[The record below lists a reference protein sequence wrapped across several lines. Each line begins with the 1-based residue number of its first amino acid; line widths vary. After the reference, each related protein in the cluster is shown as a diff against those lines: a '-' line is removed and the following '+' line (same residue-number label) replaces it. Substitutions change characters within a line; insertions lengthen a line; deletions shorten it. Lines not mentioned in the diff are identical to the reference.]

1 MCFRISMVISENTI
15 VKVFKCDKSNLKI
28 SKTET
33 QLDIKVVDTMKID
46 TNKGNF
52 NFIYSIKNK

>member
-1 MCFRISMVISENTI
+1 MVIFENTI

-33 QLDIKVVDTMKID
+33 QLDIKIVDTMKID

-52 NFIYSIKNK
+52 SFIYSIKNK